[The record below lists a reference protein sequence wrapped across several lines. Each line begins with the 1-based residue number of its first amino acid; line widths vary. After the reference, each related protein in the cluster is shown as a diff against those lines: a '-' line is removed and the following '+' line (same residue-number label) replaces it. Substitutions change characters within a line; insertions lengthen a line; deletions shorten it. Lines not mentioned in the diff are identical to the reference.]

1 MATTV
6 SKRFFGPAQLTN
18 AAATK
23 YTCPALTVAVI
34 RRMRVSNPTG
44 GAVTFTLSI
53 GADAAGTRLYDGVS
67 IPAGGALDIWGPFSL
82 AATEIVQ
89 SFAGANTSLV
99 LEIDGTEAA

>member
-1 MATTV
+1 MATT

-23 YTCPALTVAVI
+23 YTCPGSTVAVI

-44 GAVTFTLSI
+44 SAVPFTLSI

-67 IPAGGALDIWGPFSL
+67 IPAASYLDIWGPFSL
-82 AATEIVQ
+82 AAAEIIQ
-89 SFAGANTSLV
+89 AFAGSNSALV
-99 LEIDGTEAA
+99 LEIDGTETA